1 MTWILFGSILVAFA
15 SGIST
20 LWTRWIAVTTAAFLA
35 LVYLVPA
42 GWDVAREFAKYPSC
56 SYECPVSGA
65 LGTFFTHLFWV
76 FLLLVVLLLGV
87 RIADLVREA

>member
-1 MTWILFGSILVAFA
+1 MTWMLFGSILVAFA

-42 GWDVAREFAKYPSC
+42 GWDVAWELARNPSC
-56 SYECPVSGA
+56 AYECPVDAAFGR
-65 LGTFFTHLFWV
+65 LFMHLVWV
-76 FLLLVVLLLGV
+76 ILLLVVLMLGF